1 MAKRHA
7 HGFTLI
13 ELVIVMVILAILGL
27 FSFGYVSFGAQI
39 FADTSARQQ
48 LIAESRFAI
57 ERLTRELKYVVPRS
71 LRVNTA
77 CIEFVP
83 LVASSR
89 YLELPQGLAAS
100 SDSFIA
106 IEPQSETSLVNQ
118 WLFVYATQAPHIYAA
133 SSTRRQQI
141 QTINAV
147 SGQSGV
153 IDIEF
158 TNANAEFSQQS
169 PGRRYFIGS
178 TPVSWCYD
186 EASQRLLRFANYGYS
201 TNQPNAASLA
211 SSAGNA
217 EVMMTT
223 LVNEL
228 AAGQLPFRVSPAS
241 LQRNSLVLLDWRV
254 GSVTNERMQINHE
267 IHLPNVP

>member
-1 MAKRHA
+1 MARRTVQ
-7 HGFTLI
+7 GFTLI

-71 LRVNTA
+71 VRVSSQ

-89 YLELPQGLAAS
+89 YLELPQGLAAG
-100 SDSFIA
+100 SDDFVAIA
-106 IEPQSETSLVNQ
+106 PQSNAPLVNQ
-118 WLFVYATQAPHIYAA
+118 WLFVYATQTPHIYAPN
-133 SSTRRQQI
+133 SSRKQQI
-141 QTINAV
+141 QSVAPLT
-147 SGQSGV
+147 GQPNV
-153 IDIEF
+153 VTFEF
-158 TNANAEFSQQS
+158 TSATAQFSQQS
-169 PGRRYFIGS
+169 PARRYFIGS
-178 TPVSWCYD
+178 SPVSWCYD
-186 EASQRLLRFANYGYS
+186 ELGARLWRFANYGYS
-201 TNQPNAASLA
+201 AAQPNLAALT
-211 SSAGNA
+211 SSAPSA

-223 LVNEL
+223 LINNL
-228 AAGQLPFRVSPAS
+228 SAGQDPFRVSPAS

-254 GSVTNERMQINHE
+254 GSTNNEQIQINHE